1 MQSPRLLNNRQML
14 SRAMVSFS
22 NGSCNLLLLCI
33 AKTIRTMGF
42 GAISIVLA
50 LFLLNRGFSSTEV
63 GLLLSATLLE
73 DALITTLAASV
84 ANRIGVRKVL
94 FIACAVIVCG
104 GIVLATAEE
113 KWILILAVT
122 CGIVSPAGYEGGPFA
137 PLEQTIISN
146 STKTQKLTAAYSW
159 YNMVGFAGAA
169 LGALLAGICVAAMKF
184 APPVVAYQTIF
195 YSYSIGGLVLGLIYA
210 LVNLKP
216 DKAPLQAEE
225 ENIQQT
231 AGQTQVEEQRRSVSS
246 KISSRKRIWQL
257 AGLQSVDAFGGGF
270 VVQSLLTL
278 WFYQRYHVD
287 ATFIGPVY
295 FWCNIIAAL
304 SFVFAP
310 LVVRRVGLLNT
321 MVFTHLPCSLA
332 LCLMPFLPSAAWAAG
347 LLLLRSGFSSMDIPV
362 RQAYTMLIVPEKDR
376 AFAAGLTTS
385 SRAIAQG
392 IAPTITGALM
402 QNVMSGAPLIVAGA
416 LKSIYDVS
424 LYFCFKHV
432 PIHSEHAESER
443 ANRESNSSA
452 GPRET
457 GDKAVKIGR

>member
-1 MQSPRLLNNRQML
+1 MD
-14 SRAMVSFS
+14 
-22 NGSCNLLLLCI
+22 GSKNLILLCI

-50 LFLLNRGFSSTEV
+50 LYLLERGFSSAEV
-63 GLLLSATLLE
+63 GMLLSATLLE
-73 DALITTLAASV
+73 DALITTVAASV
-84 ANRIGVRKVL
+84 ANRIGVRNVL

-104 GIVLATAEE
+104 GIVLATAEA
-113 KWILILAVT
+113 KWLLMLAVV

-169 LGALLAGICVAAMKF
+169 VGALLAGACVAALKF
-184 APPVVAYQTIF
+184 TTTVVAYQTIF
-195 YSYSIGGLVLGLIYA
+195 LTYSAGGLVLALIYA
-210 LVNLKP
+210 LVYLKP
-216 DKAPLQAEE
+216 LASNAKESDERPSL
-225 ENIQQT
+225 T
-231 AGQTQVEEQRRSVSS
+231 AGQAQVAEQQERSASDVMLRDVEPTTAGYALTSS
-246 KISSRKRIWQL
+246 KRRIWQL
-257 AGLQSVDAFGGGF
+257 AGLQSIDAFGGGF
-270 VVQSLLTL
+270 IVQSLLTL

-310 LVVRRVGLLNT
+310 MVVRKVGLLNT

-332 LCLMPFLPSAAWAAG
+332 LCLMPFLPTATWAAG

-392 IAPTITGALM
+392 IAPTLTGALM
-402 QNVMSGAPLIVAGA
+402 QSVMSGAPLVIAGA
-416 LKSIYDVS
+416 LKSFYDLS
-424 LYFCFKHV
+424 LYFCFKNV
-432 PIHSEHAESER
+432 PLATENGTAEGPPRDQENEH
-443 ANRESNSSA
+443 NRRTPEDMTS
-452 GPRET
+452 
-457 GDKAVKIGR
+457 KAVPRGR